1 MTELTCTQVHDA
13 AAEYA
18 LGILPVSERADVARH
33 LFTCEECRTEV
44 DELTEVGTDLLGLV
58 PDAGPPLGF
67 DRRVLAQIQRP
78 PRRAARIWVGSGAA
92 AAAAAAAVLLTVF
105 HGSSPHPQQVTAT
118 LVSDGRPIGTVHT
131 ESHPQWLEMT
141 VDDPGMSGPVACY
154 VIDRGGHLVW
164 LGAFDLVNGR
174 GSWGA
179 PLGQIG
185 TVSGVQLEADG
196 HVIGGATF
204 RS

>member
-1 MTELTCTQVHDA
+1 MTEVTCTQVHDA

-18 LGILPVSERADVARH
+18 LGILPVSERAGVARH
-33 LFTCEECRTEV
+33 LLTCEECRNEV
-44 DELTEVGTDLLGLV
+44 HELTEVGTDLLGLV

-67 DRRVLAQIQRP
+67 DRRVLAQVQRA
-78 PRRAARIWVGSGAA
+78 PRRAVKTWVASGVA
-92 AAAAAAAVLLTVF
+92 AAAAAAAVLLAAF
-105 HGSSPHPQQVTAT
+105 HGSSPHPQEVSAT
-118 LVSDGRPIGTVHT
+118 LVSDGRPIGNVHT
-131 ESHPQWLEMT
+131 EGHPQWLDMT
-141 VDDPGMSGPVACY
+141 VNDPGMSGPVTCF
-154 VIDRGGHLVW
+154 VVRPGGHLVR
-164 LGAFDLVNGR
+164 LGAFDLVNGH
-174 GSWGA
+174 GYWGA